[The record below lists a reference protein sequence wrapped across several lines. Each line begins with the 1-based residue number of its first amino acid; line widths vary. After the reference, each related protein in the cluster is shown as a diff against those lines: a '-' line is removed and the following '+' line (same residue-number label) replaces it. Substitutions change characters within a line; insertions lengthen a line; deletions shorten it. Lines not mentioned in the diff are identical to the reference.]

1 MTDTIL
7 YLIPFAG
14 GAALIYAFLR
24 TSWIKKQNVGTPEM
38 AEIAGYIAEGAR
50 AFLRR
55 EYRVLVIFVIVAAIV
70 LALVYMRQ
78 PGASCLI
85 PLAFIAGAF
94 CSGLAGFIGLNV
106 ATTANVRTTHAAR

>member
-14 GAALIYAFLR
+14 VAALIYAFLR
-24 TSWIKKQNVGTPEM
+24 TRWIKKQDVGTPEM

-55 EYRVLVIFVIVAAIV
+55 EYRVLVIYVIVAAIV
-70 LALVYMRQ
+70 LALVNMRQ
-78 PGASCLI
+78 PESSWLI
-85 PLAFIAGAF
+85 ALAFIAGAF
-94 CSGLAGFIGLNV
+94 CSGRAGSIGM
-106 ATTANVRTTHAAR
+106 R

>member
-14 GAALIYAFLR
+14 VAALIYAFLR
-24 TSWIKKQNVGTPEM
+24 TSWIKKQNVGTPEI

-55 EYRVLVIFVIVAAIV
+55 AYRVLVIFVIVAAIV
-70 LALVYMRQ
+70 LARVNMR
-78 PGASCLI
+78 PPESSWLI
-85 PLAFIAGAF
+85 ALAFVTGAV
-94 CSGLAGFIGLNV
+94 CTGLAG
-106 ATTANVRTTHAAR
+106 